1 MQTSRE
7 ISSKMFSKPLYEDKP
22 DRAECEEE
30 PEMTPEEI
38 EREEENEYLASISN
52 FHWFVYP
59 FFKCIERICDKLFG
73 CKKYALEQRQ
83 AALEKRQNE
92 RMKDEKQ
99 KAKLE

>member
-1 MQTSRE
+1 
-7 ISSKMFSKPLYEDKP
+7 MFSKPLYEDKP

-30 PEMTPEEI
+30 PELTPEEI

-59 FFKCIERICDKLFG
+59 FFKCVERIFDKLFG
-73 CKKYALEQRQ
+73 CKKYALEERQ
-83 AALEKRQNE
+83 AALDKRQSE
-92 RMKDEKQ
+92 RMKDERQ